1 MGIFSRLFGVEK
13 RDTGFPLAP
22 DPYLAP
28 YWPLLPS
35 GALNSRVVSPEHAVS
50 VLAVAARCIGLI
62 SEGLASLPC
71 AVYRRLDDGGREA
84 VETHPLHRLLND
96 AANESMSAF
105 ELRELL
111 LRDLATFGNAYARI
125 VHDGR
130 GAVAELHYL
139 VYGGVGVE
147 RLTTGRLRYRYSDPL
162 TGRNSIFLPEE
173 IVHLR
178 CFSKDGLIG
187 VSPLMRSAGAVSL
200 AMAQAD
206 LAETQ
211 ANRGFVPD
219 LSFETDEA
227 FKTDMADTAFR
238 RLKEQLTERIR
249 RMNRDP
255 QALLLEGGLKAKP
268 LAAPGREQQF
278 FEARVLSLEDVA
290 RIYGVPR
297 SVVGLGKN
305 ASYGSLTE
313 ESRALRQNC
322 FAPWSRRVEAQFQ
335 LALLSAE
342 GRREYTI
349 EHDLSGLERG
359 DMLARLQAYEI
370 GIRSEIWNPNEVRI
384 WEGMNRREDGDTF
397 RNPAVSHATPQ
408 DGAGNN
414 EGQTAGP
421 K

>member
-1 MGIFSRLFGVEK
+1 VRWFSRWWGSEK
-13 RDTGFPLAP
+13 RDASNLVP

-28 YWPLLPS
+28 YLPLRPP
-35 GALNSRVVSPEHAVS
+35 GAFNSRVVSPEYAVS

-71 AVYRRLDDGGREA
+71 VVYRRLGDGGREP
-84 VETHPLHRLLND
+84 VEGHPLHRLLND
-96 AANESMSAF
+96 ACNDRMTSF

-111 LRDLATFGNAYARI
+111 LRDLTTFGNAYARI
-125 VHDGR
+125 VRDGR
-130 GAVAELHYL
+130 GAVQELYYL
-139 VYGGVGVE
+139 VHGGVGVE

-162 TGRNSIFLPEE
+162 TGRNDVYLPEE
-173 IVHLR
+173 IIHLR

-200 AMAQAD
+200 AMEQAD
-206 LAETQ
+206 LAEAQTS
-211 ANRGFVPD
+211 RGFVPD
-219 LSFETDEA
+219 LSFETQEA
-227 FKTDMADTAFR
+227 FLNEEKGEVAFQ
-238 RLKEQLTERIR
+238 RLKRQLTERVR

-255 QALLLEGGLKAKP
+255 YPLLLEAGLTAKP

-278 FEARVLSLEDVA
+278 QEARVLSLEDIA
-290 RIYGVPR
+290 RIYGVPL

-322 FAPWSRRVEAQFQ
+322 FAPWSRRVESYLQ
-335 LALLSAE
+335 LALLSQD
-342 GRREYTI
+342 GRREFAI

-370 GIRSEIWNPNEVRI
+370 GVSSEIFSPNEVRI
-384 WEGMNRREDGDTF
+384 WEGMSRRDGGDTF
-397 RNPAVSHATPQ
+397 CNSSVSQPLKT
-408 DGAGNN
+408 D
-414 EGQTAGP
+414 
-421 K
+421 